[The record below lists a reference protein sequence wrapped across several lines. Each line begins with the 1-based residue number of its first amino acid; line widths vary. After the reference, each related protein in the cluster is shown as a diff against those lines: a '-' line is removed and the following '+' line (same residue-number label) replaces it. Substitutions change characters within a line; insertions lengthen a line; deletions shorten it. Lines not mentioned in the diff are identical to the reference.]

1 MYFVT
6 LDTQDIVGYK
16 AIRVDI
22 ISIFMQI
29 RLVGCVGW
37 LLAVLAVLVGCVG
50 WLLAVLA
57 VLVGCIG
64 RLCLLAVSCVCWLC
78 WLCWL

>member
-1 MYFVT
+1 VYFVT

-50 WLLAVLA
+50 LLLA
-57 VLVGCIG
+57 VLVGCVG
-64 RLCLLAVSCVCWLC
+64 WLC
-78 WLCWL
+78 WLAVGCVGCVGWLY

>member
-1 MYFVT
+1 VYFVT

-37 LLAVLAVLVGCVG
+37 LLAVLAVLVGCIS
-50 WLLAVLA
+50 WLLAMLAMFAVFAVLA
-57 VLVGCIG
+57 VLVGC
-64 RLCLLAVSCVCWLC
+64 WLC
-78 WLCWL
+78 WLAVLVV

>member
-50 WLLAVLA
+50 LLLA
-57 VLVGCIG
+57 VLVGCVG
-64 RLCLLAVSCVCWLC
+64 WLC
-78 WLCWL
+78 WLAVGCVGCVGWLY